1 MFEKKPETKKRVL
14 VVDDEPA
21 ILKFIN
27 IRLKLDGYEVVST
40 MSGAE
45 AVEIIRTQLPDI
57 MLLDI
62 LMPGVTGM
70 DVLEQVRTFSNI
82 PIVVFTGRSD
92 IAKLAL
98 RLGANDYIAK
108 PFNPDLL
115 LEKIS
120 FILSSSQIE
129 KRRCDD

>member
-1 MFEKKPETKKRVL
+1 VETKKRVL

-27 IRLKLDGYEVVST
+27 IKLRLNGYEVFSTVS
-40 MSGAE
+40 GVE
-45 AVEIIRTQLPDI
+45 AVEIIRAQLPDI

-62 LMPGVTGM
+62 LMPGVTGL
-70 DVLEQVRTFSNI
+70 DVLEKVRTFSNI
-82 PIVVFTGRSD
+82 PIVVFTGRPD

-98 RLGANDYIAK
+98 KLGANDYIAK

-120 FILSSSQIE
+120 FIMSSSQIE
-129 KRRCDD
+129 KRQCDD